1 MTPLLS
7 MRDVDAGY
15 GGARILHGLNIEI
28 RPGESVAI
36 LGRNGVGKTTCVKTF
51 LGVAKLFSGEVAF
64 SGRPVK
70 SIKHYDAARAG
81 ISVVLQGR
89 GILPNLTVQENLIL
103 GGAVQRKGRWSLEPV
118 FDLFPILRER
128 AATSGTALS
137 GGQQQMLAIGRALMA
152 NPALLV
158 LDEPSEGLAPVIIDE
173 LADIFRRLHNDGTS
187 LLLIEQNYSLVSR
200 VSDRY
205 HVLSKGSVVDE
216 GELAGLSMESLKK
229 HVAV

>member
-1 MTPLLS
+1 VTPLLS
-7 MRDVDAGY
+7 MRNVDAGY

-28 RPGESVAI
+28 GPGESVAI

-103 GGAVQRKGRWSLEPV
+103 GGAVRRKGRWALEPV
-118 FDLFPILRER
+118 FELFPILRER
-128 AATSGTALS
+128 AASSGIALS

-173 LADIFRRLHNDGTS
+173 LADIFRRLHKEGTS
-187 LLLIEQNYSLVSR
+187 LLLIEQNYSLVRR
-200 VSDRY
+200 VADRY